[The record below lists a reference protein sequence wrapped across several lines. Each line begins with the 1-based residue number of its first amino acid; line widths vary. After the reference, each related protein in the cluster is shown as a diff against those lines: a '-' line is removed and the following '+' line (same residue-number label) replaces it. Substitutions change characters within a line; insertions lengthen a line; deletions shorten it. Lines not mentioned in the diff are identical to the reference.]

1 MSSVDPT
8 SSGDGTPPPWY
19 RQFWPWFLI
28 SLPGS
33 VVVASIIT
41 INLAIKTDDGL
52 VTEDYYKKGLA
63 IHRDAD
69 ALLKARQLGIQ
80 AAFMPTE
87 NGGKL
92 LLNLTSDSNLAFS
105 ELRVDLR
112 HPTRSRLDLSRV
124 AEPVGPNRY
133 QVDLPDDLAAGE
145 WIIQLSAPEA
155 GWRLRGRIQP
165 HGNGKVVLR

>member
-8 SSGDGTPPPWY
+8 PSGEGTPPPWY

-33 VVVASIIT
+33 VVIASIIT
-41 INLAIKTDDGL
+41 INLAIQSNDGL

-63 IHRDAD
+63 IHRNAD
-69 ALLKARQLGIQ
+69 ALLKARELGIEAEVM
-80 AAFMPTE
+80 AAE
-87 NGGKL
+87 NGRQL
-92 LLNLTSDSNLAFS
+92 LLNLTSVANQAFG

-112 HPTRSRLDLSRV
+112 HPTRSHLDLSRV
-124 AEPVGPNRY
+124 AQPVGPNRY
-133 QVDLPDDLAAGE
+133 RVELPEDLAQGD

-165 HGNGKVVLR
+165 HRGGKVELR

>member
-1 MSSVDPT
+1 MNSVDPAST
-8 SSGDGTPPPWY
+8 GGAKPPPWY

-41 INLAIKTDDGL
+41 INLAITSNDGL

-69 ALLKARQLGIQ
+69 ALLKARQLGIE
-80 AAFMPTE
+80 AEFMAEE
-87 NGGKL
+87 NGRKL
-92 LLNLTSDSNLAFS
+92 LMTLNSRANQAFG
-105 ELRVDLR
+105 ELRIDLR

-124 AEPVGPNRY
+124 AVPIGPNRY
-133 QVDLPDDLAAGE
+133 RVDLPEDLAEGD

-165 HGNGKVVLR
+165 HRNGKVVLR